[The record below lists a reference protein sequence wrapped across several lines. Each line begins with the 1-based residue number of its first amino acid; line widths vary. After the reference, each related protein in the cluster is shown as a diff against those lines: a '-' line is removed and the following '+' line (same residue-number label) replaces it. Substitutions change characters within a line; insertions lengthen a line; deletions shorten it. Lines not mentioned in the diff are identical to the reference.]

1 MSQSQSVHSVTPLA
15 AIGRPACPRCKAA
28 MMLVSIE
35 PTRARDVDLHT
46 FRCAICNQALET
58 RAAYED
64 PMKSKALG
72 RWLQGDL
79 HPPRAR
85 HH

>member
-1 MSQSQSVHSVTPLA
+1 MSQSQSAHSVTPLV

-35 PTRARDVDLHT
+35 PTRARDLDLHT

-58 RAAYED
+58 LAAYED

-79 HPPRAR
+79 HPPKG
-85 HH
+85 HHH

>member
-1 MSQSQSVHSVTPLA
+1 MAQSQRLSSVIPFA
-15 AIGRPACPRCKAA
+15 AIERPACPKCKAH

-35 PTRARDVDLHT
+35 PARVRGVDLHT
-46 FRCAICNQALET
+46 LECAVCNQVLT
-58 RAAYED
+58 TFAAFED

-79 HPPRAR
+79 HSQQ
-85 HH
+85 

>member
-1 MSQSQSVHSVTPLA
+1 MSQAQSAHSVTPLA

-35 PTRARDVDLHT
+35 PTRARDLDLHT

-58 RAAYED
+58 LAAYED

-79 HPPRAR
+79 HPPKG
-85 HH
+85 HHH